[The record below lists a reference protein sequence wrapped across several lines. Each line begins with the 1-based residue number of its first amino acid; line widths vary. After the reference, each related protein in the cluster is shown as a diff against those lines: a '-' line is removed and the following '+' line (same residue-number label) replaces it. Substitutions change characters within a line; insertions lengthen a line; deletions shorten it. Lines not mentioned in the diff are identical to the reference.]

1 MANVIKHKRSTT
13 PGAAPASNQLVEGE
27 LAVNVADGVLFVKNS
42 AAAIVGFPNLPLT
55 ARPGELLAWDGT
67 QWVATSIWAL
77 LNTDAGGADDTDNF
91 VLDGG
96 DATSTNSGVIDG
108 NLI

>member
-1 MANVIKHKRSTT
+1 MPNVIKHKRSTT
-13 PGAAPASNQLVEGE
+13 PGAAPASNQLAEGE

-55 ARPGELLAWDGT
+55 AATEQVLSWNGSK
-67 QWVATSIWAL
+67 WVA
-77 LNTDAGGADDTDNF
+77 ADVASLID

-96 DATSTNSGVIDG
+96 SASAAGGTVVDGGSATG
-108 NLI
+108 

>member
-1 MANVIKHKRSTT
+1 MPNVIKHKRSTT

-55 ARPGELLAWDGT
+55 AIAGQVLSWNGSK
-67 QWVATSIWAL
+67 WVATDVASLVA
-77 LNTDAGGADDTDNF
+77 

-96 DATSTNSGVIDG
+96 SASAAGGTVVDGGSATG
-108 NLI
+108 